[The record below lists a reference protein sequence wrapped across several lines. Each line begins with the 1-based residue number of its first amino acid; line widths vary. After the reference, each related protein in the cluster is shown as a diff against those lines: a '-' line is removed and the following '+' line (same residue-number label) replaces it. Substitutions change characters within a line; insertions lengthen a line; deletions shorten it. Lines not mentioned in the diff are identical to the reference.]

1 MQYLKPRVGIAKN
14 NSTTNKEKAFD
25 LDRKR
30 DDESI
35 IDVQSLKDPD
45 YQISKKQ
52 ITFFD
57 TQTINLLHKVV
68 PTASSSKWNGEGEV
82 HLTLRKST
90 ENRLKYWTQL
100 EETKSNNTFIWW
112 EMKEM
117 HQDAVDDLK
126 MDEAKSSEL

>member
-68 PTASSSKWNGEGEV
+68 PTASLSKWNGEGEV